1 MKYTT
6 ILLLILF
13 AMAVCNKPQKPKFKT
28 VKNLKVVSATPINV
42 TVEGTAVLK
51 NPNDYSV
58 KVQDA
63 DIDVS
68 ANDIPVSNV
77 KQTLGTEI
85 PANSEFEFPLRVKFN
100 PRKIFNTDNI
110 ADAVNVLKG
119 KKVNMKFDGYVTVKL
134 AGQDAQIPLDFKK
147 EISLKKK
154 KE

>member
-13 AMAVCNKPQKPKFKT
+13 SAAACNSPKKPKFKT
-28 VKNLKVVSATPINV
+28 VKDLKVVSATPINV

-51 NPNDYSV
+51 NPNSYSV

-63 DIDVS
+63 DINVS

-77 KQTLGTEI
+77 KQTLATEI
-85 PANSEFEFPLRVKFN
+85 AANSDFEFPLTVRFN

-110 ADAVNVLKG
+110 AEAVNVLKD
-119 KKVNMKFDGYVTVKL
+119 KKVNMKFDGYATVKL
-134 AGQDAQIPLDFKK
+134 AGQDAKIPLDFKK
-147 EISLKKK
+147 EIALKKE